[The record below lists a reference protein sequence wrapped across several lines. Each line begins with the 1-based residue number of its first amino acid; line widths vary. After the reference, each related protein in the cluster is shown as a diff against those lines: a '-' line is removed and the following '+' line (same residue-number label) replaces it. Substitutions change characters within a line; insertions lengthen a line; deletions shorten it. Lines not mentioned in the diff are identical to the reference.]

1 MALISRR
8 AISAGVATAIAAS
21 ALAALPARADD
32 NRPVPT
38 ITTNG
43 EGNVDVAPDIAILGL
58 GVVREA
64 DTARAALDANNE
76 AMAEVIK
83 AMKESGVEGR
93 DLQTSGFSI
102 QPRYEYHRPKEGEI
116 QRPPRIVGYTV
127 SNNLTVRVREMS
139 KIGEVLDKSV
149 SLGVNSGGN
158 IQFGNDNPKD
168 AIDEAR
174 RKAMEDAMRRAT
186 TLTGAAGVKLG
197 RIQNISESF
206 NRPSPMPM
214 VAGRMMADAA
224 MEKAVP
230 VEGGENTY
238 TVNVTVTW
246 ELDQ

>member
-1 MALISRR
+1 MTRPVYILGGYQTDFARNWTKEGKH
-8 AISAGVATAIAAS
+8 ISAMSREAVEGT
-21 ALAALPARADD
+21 LAA
-32 NRPVPT
+32 T
-38 ITTNG
+38 
-43 EGNVDVAPDIAILGL
+43 
-58 GVVREA
+58 
-64 DTARAALDANNE
+64 
-76 AMAEVIK
+76 
-83 AMKESGVEGR
+83 GVEGR

-224 MEKAVP
+224 MEKEVP